1 VEAWVK
7 DYMNYKA
14 ASERMKDNLLVKT
27 RDLISD
33 KLLANTDATTASG
46 GSASIFHDDTLIQRQ
61 NS

>member
-1 VEAWVK
+1 
-7 DYMNYKA
+7 MNYKA

>member
-1 VEAWVK
+1 
-7 DYMNYKA
+7 MNHKA

-33 KLLANTDATTASG
+33 KLLAKTDVPTASG
-46 GSASIFHDDTLIQRQ
+46 GSASIFHDDTFIQRQ